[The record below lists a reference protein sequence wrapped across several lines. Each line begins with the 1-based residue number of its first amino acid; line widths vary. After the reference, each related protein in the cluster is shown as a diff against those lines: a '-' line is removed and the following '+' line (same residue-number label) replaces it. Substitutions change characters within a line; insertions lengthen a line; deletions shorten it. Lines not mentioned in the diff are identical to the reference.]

1 MPDYMFLLESR
12 LSPEQRAVML
22 RVQEL
27 SAALGFNAYL
37 TGGTVRDLVTG
48 ASLRDLDFTVE
59 GNPSK
64 IAHELEKGGARII
77 SEDEKLRHV
86 EVLFAGDCEGSISAA
101 RDDHYVRPGTRPEIR
116 WSTIMEDLRRRD
128 FSLNAIAISL
138 NPASRGLL
146 LDPTN
151 GLSDIERAEVRALT
165 IHSFTNQPVRLLRVL
180 RFAAR
185 MGFKIEQRTQ
195 EWFDLAIE
203 RNLQQTIAP
212 EDAGGELR
220 AVARE
225 ERPSVVL
232 KAWEERD
239 LLEAINPVLAKKH
252 PAYDAIGRL
261 MRVREDLFTAGF
273 RPRLA
278 APMLLAILGRLK
290 EREQA
295 NILQK
300 AGFRSAEVESA
311 LGFEEESLEAQ
322 RELTG
327 RKMDAPIDAFRFLE
341 KLPLD
346 QIAYLM
352 AESNKSAALSKIRAF
367 LNKWRPVRIAL
378 PAVATELEALG
389 MPRGAKFDQIVDQ
402 VFAMQLT
409 GRGKTPEEREKIL
422 RKLSGIKEPPK
433 KKEKEKK
440 ASKGADKAHAAAAMG
455 DAAHKK
461 HAAAKIEATTHA
473 AKGTAARPK
482 PHAKHAAPASHSRGA
497 APGKKSHGR
506 K

>member
-12 LSPEQRAVML
+12 LSPEQRAAMM

-27 SAALGFNAYL
+27 SAALGCNVYL

-59 GNPSK
+59 GSPSK
-64 IAHELEKGGARII
+64 IARELEKGGAKIL
-77 SEDEKLRHV
+77 SEDEKLRQV

-128 FSLNAIAISL
+128 FSLNSIAISL
-138 NPASRGLL
+138 NPASPGLL

-151 GLSDIERAEVRALT
+151 GLSDVERAEVRALT

-203 RNLQQTIAP
+203 RNLQETIAP
-212 EDAGGELR
+212 EDAGDELR

-225 ERPSVVL
+225 ERPAVGL
-232 KAWEERD
+232 KAWEEHD
-239 LLEAINPVLAKKH
+239 LLEAVNPVLAKKH
-252 PAYDAIGRL
+252 PSYDAIGRL
-261 MRVREDLFTAGF
+261 MKVREDLFTAGF

-278 APMLLAILGRLK
+278 APMLLAVLGKLK
-290 EREQA
+290 DREIG
-295 NILQK
+295 NVLSK
-300 AGFRSAEVESA
+300 AGFRSAESEAA
-311 LGFEEESLEAQ
+311 LGFEQEALDAQ
-322 RELTG
+322 KELVG
-327 RKMDAPIDAFRFLE
+327 RKMNAPVDAFRFLE
-341 KLPLD
+341 KMPLD

-352 AESNKSAALSKIRAF
+352 AETNKSAALSKIRAF
-367 LNKWRPVRIAL
+367 LNKWRPIRNAL
-378 PAVATELEALG
+378 PVVATELEALG
-389 MPRGAKFDQIVDQ
+389 MVRGPKFDAIVEQ

-409 GRGKTPEEREKIL
+409 GRGKTKEEREKIL
-422 RKLSGIKEPPK
+422 RKLSGIKEQPK

-440 ASKGADKAHAAAAMG
+440 AKGTDKAHAAAAMG

-461 HAAAKIEATTHA
+461 HAAAKAEAKQA
-473 AKGTAARPK
+473 AKGK
-482 PHAKHAAPASHSRGA
+482 PVPAKAHAKHIARAPRGN
-497 APGKKSHGR
+497 
-506 K
+506 

>member
-27 SAALGFNAYL
+27 SAALGFNVYL

-64 IAHELEKGGARII
+64 IAHELEKGGAKIL
-77 SEDEKLRHV
+77 SEDEKYRQV
-86 EVLFAGDCEGSISAA
+86 EVLFAGDCEGSISGA

-165 IHSFTNQPVRLLRVL
+165 IHSFTNQPVRLLRLL

-203 RNLQQTIAP
+203 RNLQDTIAP

-232 KAWEERD
+232 KAWEEHD
-239 LLEAINPVLAKKH
+239 LLQAVNPVVAKKH

-261 MRVREDLFTAGF
+261 MKVREDMFTAGF

-278 APMLLAILGRLK
+278 IPMLLAVLGRLK

-295 NILQK
+295 SVLSK
-300 AGFRSAEVESA
+300 AGFRSAEAEAA
-311 LGFEEESLEAQ
+311 LGFEEVALKAQ
-322 RELTG
+322 KELAG
-327 RKMDAPIDAFRFLE
+327 RKMRAPIDAYRFLE
-341 KLPLD
+341 KIPLE
-346 QIAYLM
+346 QMAYLL
-352 AESNKSAALSKIRAF
+352 AESNNSGALSKIRAY
-367 LNKWRPVRIAL
+367 LNKWRPIRNGV
-378 PAVATELEALG
+378 PVVATELEALG
-389 MPRGAKFDQIVDQ
+389 MARGAKFDQIVEQ

-409 GRGKTPEEREKIL
+409 GRGKTKEEREKIL

-440 ASKGADKAHAAAAMG
+440 PAKGHDKAHAAAAMG
-455 DAAHKK
+455 DAANKK
-461 HAAAKIEATTHA
+461 HAAAKVEAKAT
-473 AKGTAARPK
+473 AKVKPAPAK
-482 PHAKHAAPASHSRGA
+482 PHAKHAARASHGKSAVSR
-497 APGKKSHGR
+497 KKSHGR